1 MLRNCIA
8 LCLTLLLVPVTG
20 CSSGQPQSASAPV
33 EVAST
38 QHRAAA
44 MANVAAVYQYP
55 GQTIIVLD
63 RGQKDGILPHMQFR
77 LSRDGNDLG
86 LFVIRSV
93 GKDTA
98 IAAPLRLS
106 DVVEVGDLVR
116 LSSL

>member
-8 LCLTLLLVPVTG
+8 LCLTLLLALVTG
-20 CSSGQPQSASAPV
+20 CSSGQPQAASAPV
-33 EVAST
+33 DVATT
-38 QHRAAA
+38 QHKAAA

-55 GQTIIVLD
+55 DQTVIVLD
-63 RGQKDGILPHMQFR
+63 RGENDGILPHMQFR
-77 LSRDGNDLG
+77 LSRDGSDLG

-93 GKDTA
+93 GKHTA
-98 IAAPLRLS
+98 IAAPLHLS